1 MKLFKEESDSLIILM
16 DNEIEEFYINFRN
29 SMFNFYNIA

>member
-1 MKLFKEESDSLIILM
+1 M

-29 SMFNFYNIA
+29 SMFNFYKEHSFYKTIKTME